1 MTPDEFEQNVAT
13 PLWKRIDK
21 FDEHF
26 PSGGMS
32 RDLPAYEKIYR
43 KFLETALGDLKKIRM
58 KKSPRLLRTLVLA
71 IFAFE
76 FGCRPED
83 LRNTI
88 RLEHITLRATLDGR
102 KFYFLKYQPSKT
114 NKSPTSMYATTALP
128 PWFNDAFDLY
138 FDEVRKTRPDE
149 PLFPTPHMSTR
160 ISQLSFRY
168 LGQKFSANSYRKM
181 IASFF
186 SRNSIPGLYRMTG
199 RVADKRLE
207 LITEIEMRHYAEC
220 ATNEEMLLEIRFGKD
235 VQKILGIE
243 DLVKTLT
250 KNEV

>member
-1 MTPDEFEQNVAT
+1 
-13 PLWKRIDK
+13 
-21 FDEHF
+21 
-26 PSGGMS
+26 
-32 RDLPAYEKIYR
+32 
-43 KFLETALGDLKKIRM
+43 
-58 KKSPRLLRTLVLA
+58 
-71 IFAFE
+71 
-76 FGCRPED
+76 
-83 LRNTI
+83 
-88 RLEHITLRATLDGR
+88 
-102 KFYFLKYQPSKT
+102 
-114 NKSPTSMYATTALP
+114 MYATTALP